1 MKQALARIAKTVK
14 KNLGGWGLMLP
25 SLLLFAFFVW
35 APLIKNVRLS
45 FFEVVNYQSVGDFV
59 GFDNYVAIFQDPAFT
74 GALWNTVQYVFWS
87 LVIGFALPIAL
98 AVVLNEV
105 VHLRGFFRTALY
117 VPNFVP
123 GIAATA
129 IWIYFFKS
137 EGNGV
142 LNSLFAGEAVS
153 WFYDPPWSAIPLIV
167 LTMTW
172 KGAGA
177 TMLIYLAAL
186 QTIDP
191 THYEAARIEGANAW
205 QRIRLVTLP
214 SIMENVKTLL
224 ILQVIAVFQVF
235 YEPLMLTKQN
245 PYSTSLL
252 QILYETAI
260 QDMEVS
266 RGAAMGVVV
275 SLMLFALTAV
285 YLRATRAKPEAG
297 GSRG

>member
-1 MKQALARIAKTVK
+1 MKRMKRVLKTIK
-14 KNLGGWGLMLP
+14 KNLGGWSIMLP
-25 SLLLFAFFVW
+25 SLFLFAFFVW
-35 APLIKNVRLS
+35 VPLLKNVRLS
-45 FFEVVNYQSVGDFV
+45 FFDVVNYQQIGAFV
-59 GFDNYVAIFQDPAFT
+59 GFDNYAAIFRDPQFT

-87 LVIGFALPIAL
+87 LAIGFILPIGL
-98 AVVLNEV
+98 AVLLNEV
-105 VHLRGFFRTALY
+105 VHFKGFFRTFLN
-117 VPNFVP
+117 VPNFIP

-137 EGNGV
+137 EDNGV
-142 LNSLFAGEAVS
+142 LNSLFGGEAIS

-191 THYEAARIEGANAW
+191 TQYEAARIEGANAW
-205 QRIRLVTLP
+205 QRIKIVTIPTIL
-214 SIMENVKTLL
+214 ENVKTLL
-224 ILQVIAVFQVF
+224 ILQVIVVFQVF

-245 PYSTSLL
+245 PYSISLL

-260 QDMEVS
+260 QDMEIA

-275 SLMLFALTAV
+275 SLMLFSLTIV
-285 YLRATRAKPEAG
+285 YLRLTRNKPEAG
-297 GSRG
+297 EARG